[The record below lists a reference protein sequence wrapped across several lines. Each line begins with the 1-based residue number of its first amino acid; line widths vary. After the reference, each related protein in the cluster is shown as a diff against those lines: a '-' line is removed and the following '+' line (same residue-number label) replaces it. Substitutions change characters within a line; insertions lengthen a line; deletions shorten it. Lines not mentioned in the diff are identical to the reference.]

1 MAAEQ
6 ARPEHRV
13 VFCTENFLQ
22 PSDPKDRPVL
32 IVGLTDHLKQLDFSR
47 VEKYLAPRVSKV
59 RVRASRRTVT

>member
-1 MAAEQ
+1 MAEKD
-6 ARPEHRV
+6 RPEHRV

-32 IVGLTDHLKQLDFSR
+32 IIGLTDHLKQLDFSR

-59 RVRASRRTVT
+59 GV